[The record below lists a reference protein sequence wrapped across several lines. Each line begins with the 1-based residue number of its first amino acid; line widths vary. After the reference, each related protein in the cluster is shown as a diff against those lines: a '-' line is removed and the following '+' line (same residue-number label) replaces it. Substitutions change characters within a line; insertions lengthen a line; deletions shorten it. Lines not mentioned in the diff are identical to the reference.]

1 MQQNIIYKIRRLR
14 LQFKQGCQNIKIAK
28 SSGVSF
34 CIQGQQ
40 SRYLA
45 GKTPKKVGHIVSVLL
60 LLPLLLPLLPLCF
73 ARQNPGKTET
83 DTVLVLPVLYL
94 VAALNT

>member
-45 GKTPKKVGHIVSVLL
+45 GKTPKMVNL
-60 LLPLLLPLLPLCF
+60 
-73 ARQNPGKTET
+73 
-83 DTVLVLPVLYL
+83 
-94 VAALNT
+94 

>member
-45 GKTPKKVGHIVSVLL
+45 GKTPQKVGHIVGVLL
-60 LLPLLLPLLPLCF
+60 LLPLLPPLGF
-73 ARQNPGKTET
+73 AEQNPQNPGKTET

-94 VAALNT
+94 AVALNT